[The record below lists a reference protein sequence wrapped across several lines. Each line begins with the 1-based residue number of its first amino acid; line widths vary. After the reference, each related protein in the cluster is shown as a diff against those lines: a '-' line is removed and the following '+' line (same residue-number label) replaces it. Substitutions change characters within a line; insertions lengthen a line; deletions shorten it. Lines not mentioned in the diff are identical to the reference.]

1 MARSAVSFVLGQGS
15 LGQAAVGEDFIS
27 GICLYGTAPGSFATT
42 AKQAVFSVADAESKG
57 ITNDYSDETASR
69 AIYTVSGTVTLGDT
83 FVPVVTEVVP
93 VTAANPSGTKPVS
106 FGTVTVTTAATP
118 TGAATDIAAKINAF
132 TYLHGYT
139 ATAAIGVVTI
149 IARPGIGIGLNP
161 AVTATPLAVVVTGT
175 STGTITQQF
184 GTGTG
189 GATAGIASKKS
200 LWYYTI
206 SEFFRANATGVLWVG
221 FYNNPDFSADVLAL
235 QTAANGACRQ
245 IGVFDTTVTTAAVF
259 TSNGTLLQAQGD
271 AMFASYVQADIWYAA
286 NIKAISDLST
296 LVNLQTKSNYWVHNV
311 IMQDGA
317 AAGAQ
322 LYINSGVSVA
332 NIGCC
337 LGTTSKAAVNQD
349 IGEVG
354 AFNITNDTEMAVP
367 ALANG
372 QRTGALASTLLDQL
386 DAYRYIFATTLPN
399 ISGTFIVNDWSSIA
413 QTSPYYRQ
421 SRTRTIGKTV
431 RLAYANIVPL
441 LKSRIKLN
449 DDGTINIVTIEQFNS
464 ALLPVKLQMVA
475 AGEVSNMKFTI
486 NSTQNV
492 LSTGKVVVGVS
503 ILPYGIADFIEV
515 PISFVAKI

>member
-1 MARSAVSFVLGQGS
+1 
-15 LGQAAVGEDFIS
+15 
-27 GICLYGTAPGSFATT
+27 
-42 AKQAVFSVADAESKG
+42 
-57 ITNDYSDETASR
+57 
-69 AIYTVSGTVTLGDT
+69 
-83 FVPVVTEVVP
+83 
-93 VTAANPSGTKPVS
+93 
-106 FGTVTVTTAATP
+106 
-118 TGAATDIAAKINAF
+118 
-132 TYLHGYT
+132 
-139 ATAAIGVVTI
+139 
-149 IARPGIGIGLNP
+149 
-161 AVTATPLAVVVTGT
+161 
-175 STGTITQQF
+175 
-184 GTGTG
+184 
-189 GATAGIASKKS
+189 
-200 LWYYTI
+200 
-206 SEFFRANATGVLWVG
+206 
-221 FYNNPDFSADVLAL
+221 
-235 QTAANGACRQ
+235 
-245 IGVFDTTVTTAAVF
+245 
-259 TSNGTLLQAQGD
+259 
-271 AMFASYVQADIWYAA
+271 VQADIWYAA
-286 NIKAISDLST
+286 NIKAVTDLST
-296 LVNLQTKSNYWVHNV
+296 LYNQQAKSNYWVHHC
-311 IMQDGA
+311 IMQDGG

-332 NIGCC
+332 NIGCA

-354 AFNITNDTEMAVP
+354 AFNITNDAEMAVP
-367 ALANG
+367 AFANG
-372 QRTGALASTLLDQL
+372 QLASALSSTLLDQL

-431 RLAYANIVPL
+431 RLAYANIIPL
-441 LKSRIKLN
+441 LKSRLKLN